1 MINLPFIH
9 FTSRVIKTFILRG
22 YLPCQFRIENK
33 YLYSIPGDQTMKILV
48 FGGSGK
54 IGAAVAWD
62 LVKREDVISVGLVGR
77 NEKRLRASSA

>member
-1 MINLPFIH
+1 
-9 FTSRVIKTFILRG
+9 
-22 YLPCQFRIENK
+22 
-33 YLYSIPGDQTMKILV
+33 MKILV

-77 NEKRLRASSA
+77 NEKRLCATSA